1 MGAAAFGTRFFESTR
16 GKIVALLRRGARTVD
31 ELAAALELTDNAVRH
46 QLSTLERDGLARPIG
61 GRRVGDARKPSI
73 VYELPEDAEPLL
85 SAAYPPVLTALVET
99 VVETLPTRRAEAVLR
114 EVGHRLARAI
124 DHEPSAPLAQRVQ
137 AAASTLTA
145 LGGDV
150 EVSEEDGA
158 LHIRGFGCPLS
169 ASVSRQ
175 PALCRAV
182 ETLVGEIAGSPARQ
196 YCDHHGRPRC
206 RFAIDIVE
214 PAA

>member
-1 MGAAAFGTRFFESTR
+1 MGAAAFGSRFFESTR

-73 VYELPEDAEPLL
+73 VYELPEDAEPLF
-85 SAAYPPVLTALVET
+85 SAAYPPVLTALVES
-99 VVETLPTRRAEAVLR
+99 VVDTLPARRAGALLR
-114 EVGHRLARAI
+114 EVGHRLARTSTVEA
-124 DHEPSAPLAQRVQ
+124 APLAQRVQ
-137 AAASTLTA
+137 AAASALTA

-175 PALCRAV
+175 PALCQAI
-182 ETLVGEIAGSPARQ
+182 EALVGEIAGSPARQ

-206 RFAIDIVE
+206 RFAIGTVE